1 MYSSSRHMDITDT
14 QSDQETELVEECFL
28 LGRIEGR
35 EIDSLGVALRVTEVA
50 PSNSGIYDGHSSA
63 SLDDEGRWKIP
74 LSHFTSKKHGVDDK
88 LQNKRIRSYYK
99 AQDRL
104 IESFEELQ
112 LEINDAMLDS
122 NDVNVLQKKALF
134 YARLTFGVN
143 CLLLIAKAVASTL
156 SGSIAIISSLVD
168 SIVDLASGIILWWA
182 TKAVKKRDPYIYPQG
197 RTKLEP
203 VAITILSVLMAAASL
218 QLTRESITKII
229 SISSGT
235 AGLPVVDIPVFAIAG
250 GTVGAKLVLW
260 LLCRRIPSPSVQT
273 LALDHRND
281 VCSNAVA
288 IACGYV
294 GSIEMKKLT
303 GISGLSYV
311 DPAGAILISLYI
323 VYNWW
328 QTGAEQIRLLTGYTA
343 RPEFLS
349 KLTWICVNH
358 HKKILHIDTVRA
370 FHFGNNFLVEV
381 DIVLPEAM
389 SMKEAHDIG
398 EPLQLKLEA
407 LPEVERAFVHLDYEY
422 THNPKSEHKIV

>member
-1 MYSSSRHMDITDT
+1 MDNDDIH
-14 QSDQETELVEECFL
+14 SDQETEQVEESFL
-28 LGRIEGR
+28 LGRIAGR
-35 EIDSLGVALRVTEVA
+35 EIDSAGVVIRVTEVA
-50 PSNSGIYDGHSSA
+50 PSNSSIYD
-63 SLDDEGRWKIP
+63 DDEGRWKLP
-74 LSHFTSKKHGVDDK
+74 LSHFTSKKQGGE
-88 LQNKRIRSYYK
+88 NKHHNKSLRSYYK

-112 LEINDAMLDS
+112 LEIDDAMLESDIKL
-122 NDVNVLQKKALF
+122 LQKKALF
-134 YARLTFGVN
+134 YARLTFVVN

-203 VAITILSVLMAAASL
+203 VAIIILSVLMAAASL
-218 QLTRESITKII
+218 QLVRESIQKII
-229 SISSGT
+229 SIASGT

-250 GTVGAKLVLW
+250 GTIGVKFVLW

-281 VCSNAVA
+281 VCSNFVA

-294 GSIEMKKLT
+294 GSAELNKLS

-343 RPEFLS
+343 QPEFLS
-349 KLTWICVNH
+349 KLTWICMNH

-398 EPLQLKLEA
+398 EPLQLKLES

>member
-1 MYSSSRHMDITDT
+1 MELTDAGDT
-14 QSDQETELVEECFL
+14 AETEEIEENFL
-28 LGRIEGR
+28 LGRIAGR
-35 EIDSLGVALRVTEVA
+35 EIDGRGVVIRVTEVA
-50 PSNSGIYDGHSSA
+50 PTNSSIYD
-63 SLDDEGRWKIP
+63 DDEGRWKVP
-74 LSHFTSKKHGVDDK
+74 LSHFTSKKQGAENKHH
-88 LQNKRIRSYYK
+88 NKRIRSYYK

-112 LEINDAMLDS
+112 LDIDDAMIDTS
-122 NDVNVLQKKALF
+122 YVKVLQKKSLF
-134 YARLTFGVN
+134 YARLTFIVN
-143 CLLLIAKAVASTL
+143 CILLIAKAVASSL

-203 VAITILSVLMAAASL
+203 VAIIILSVLMAAASL
-218 QLTRESITKII
+218 QLVRESIQKII
-229 SISSGT
+229 SIASGT

-250 GTVGAKLVLW
+250 GTIGVKFVLW
-260 LLCRRIPSPSVQT
+260 LLCRRIPSPSVQA

-281 VCSNAVA
+281 VCSNFVA

-294 GSIEMKKLT
+294 GSSELNQLT
-303 GISGLSYV
+303 GISDLSYV

-328 QTGAEQIRLLTGYTA
+328 KTGAEQIRLLTGYTA
-343 RPEFLS
+343 QPEFLS
-349 KLTWICVNH
+349 KLTWICMNH

-398 EPLQLKLEA
+398 EPLQLKLES